1 MAVVVR
7 SLREEDRLMRSRTL
21 LTVLMAAIAI
31 VIVWAMS
38 RRAAPPQVPF
48 AKVTRETVIS
58 TLSTN
63 GKVEPIEWASARAE
77 RAGLIRRVLI
87 ERGQF
92 VEQDAPLVELD
103 SREASAQLASAEA
116 QIGQA
121 KAQIQALN
129 SGGSSVE
136 RAQIDGDLERARLDL
151 QSARHQAA
159 SLEHLV
165 EKQAATKVELDNMRQ
180 HVEQLQLQ
188 IQALEQRRAA
198 LVAPTDKEIAKSRL
212 EQAEA
217 SANLAQ
223 STLALSTIRTP
234 ISGTVYQ
241 FDLRVGAFVN
251 AGDLVANI
259 GRLERVRVIVYVD
272 EPELGRV
279 REGMPV
285 TITWDAKPDR
295 QWKGV
300 VDKLPT
306 QVVPLGTRQVGEV
319 SCTIRNPDRDLIPGT
334 NINAEI
340 QSSVVGNALAIPKVA
355 IRRENGQTGVL
366 VLSDGHVAWRPV
378 KLGVSSYIKTEVVS
392 GLGESDSVALP
403 TEKPIKN
410 GSKVDPVY
418 P

>member
-1 MAVVVR
+1 MA
-7 SLREEDRLMRSRTL
+7 TI
-21 LTVLMAAIAI
+21 AIAI
-31 VIVWAMS
+31 VWAIS

-48 AKVTRETVIS
+48 AKVTRETVTS

-63 GKVEPIEWASARAE
+63 GKVEPIEWAAARAE
-77 RAGLIRRVLI
+77 RAGLIRRVLV
-87 ERGQF
+87 ERGQL

-103 SREASAQLASAEA
+103 SREASAQLANAEA

-129 SGGSSVE
+129 QGGSTVE
-136 RAQIDGDLERARLDL
+136 RAQIDSDLERANLDL
-151 QSARHQAA
+151 RSARQQGAA
-159 SLEHLV
+159 LERLV
-165 EKQAATKVELDNMRQ
+165 AKQAATQVELDNMRQ
-180 HVEQLQLQ
+180 HIEQLKLQ
-188 IQALEQRRAA
+188 VQALEQRRAA
-198 LVAPTDKEIAKSRL
+198 LVAPTDKEIAKAKL
-212 EQAEA
+212 DQAEA

-223 STLALSTIRTP
+223 SNLSLGIIHAP

-241 FDLRVGAFVN
+241 FDLRIGAFLN

-259 GRLERVRVIVYVD
+259 GKLERVRVIVYVD

-285 TITWDAKPDR
+285 TITWDAKPER

-319 SCTIRNPDRDLIPGT
+319 SCTIRNPDRDLLPGT

-340 QSSVVGNALAIPKVA
+340 QSSVVSNALAIPKVT
-355 IRRENGQTGVL
+355 IRRDNGQTGVF
-366 VLSDGHVAWRPV
+366 VLDADHVVWRPV
-378 KLGVSSYIKTEVVS
+378 KLGVSSYIKTEVMS
-392 GLGESDSVALP
+392 GLAEGDSVALP
-403 TEKPIKN
+403 TEKPLKA

>member
-1 MAVVVR
+1 MA
-7 SLREEDRLMRSRTL
+7 TI
-21 LTVLMAAIAI
+21 AIAI
-31 VIVWAMS
+31 VWAIS

-48 AKVTRETVIS
+48 AKVTRETVTS

-63 GKVEPIEWASARAE
+63 GKVEPIEWAAARAE
-77 RAGLIRRVLI
+77 RAGLIRRVLV
-87 ERGQF
+87 ERGQL

-103 SREASAQLASAEA
+103 SREASAQLANAEA

-129 SGGSSVE
+129 QGGSTVE
-136 RAQIDGDLERARLDL
+136 RAQIDSDLERANLDL
-151 QSARHQAA
+151 RSARQQGAA
-159 SLEHLV
+159 LERLV
-165 EKQAATKVELDNMRQ
+165 AKQAATQVELDNMRQ
-180 HVEQLQLQ
+180 HIEQLKLQ
-188 IQALEQRRAA
+188 VQALEQRRAA
-198 LVAPTDKEIAKSRL
+198 LVAPTDKEIAKAKL
-212 EQAEA
+212 DQAEA

-223 STLALSTIRTP
+223 SNLSLGIIHAP

-241 FDLRVGAFVN
+241 FDLRIGAFLN

-259 GRLERVRVIVYVD
+259 GKLERVRVIVYVD

-285 TITWDAKPDR
+285 TITWDAKPER

-319 SCTIRNPDRDLIPGT
+319 SCTIRNPDRDLLPGT

-340 QSSVVGNALAIPKVA
+340 QSSVVSNALAIPKVT
-355 IRRENGQTGVL
+355 IRRDNGQTGVF
-366 VLSDGHVAWRPV
+366 VLDADHVVWRPV
-378 KLGVSSYIKTEVVS
+378 KLGVSSYIKTEVIS
-392 GLGESDSVALP
+392 GLAEGDSVALP
-403 TEKPIKN
+403 TEKPLKA

>member
-1 MAVVVR
+1 MR
-7 SLREEDRLMRSRTL
+7 RSRTL
-21 LTVLMAAIAI
+21 LTLVMAAIAI
-31 VIVWAMS
+31 VIVWAIS

-77 RAGLIRRVLI
+77 RAGLIRKILI

-92 VEQDAPLVELD
+92 VQQDAPLVELD
-103 SREASAQLASAEA
+103 SREASSQLASAEA

-121 KAQIQALN
+121 RAQIQALN
-129 SGGSSVE
+129 QGGSTVE
-136 RAQIDGDLERARLDL
+136 RALIDGELERARLDL
-151 QSARHQAA
+151 ESARQQST
-159 SLEHLV
+159 SLERLV
-165 EKQAATKVELDNMRQ
+165 AKQAAAKVELDNMRQ
-180 HVEQLQLQ
+180 RVDQLQLQ

-198 LVAPTDKEIAKSRL
+198 LVAPTDKEIAKAKL

-217 SANLAQ
+217 SAHFAE
-223 STLALSTIRTP
+223 STLALSIIHAP

-241 FDLRVGAFVN
+241 FDLRVGAFLN

-259 GRLERVRVIVYVD
+259 GKLERVRVIVYVD

-279 REGMPV
+279 RERMPV

-306 QVVPLGTRQVGEV
+306 QIVPLGTRQVGEV
-319 SCTIRNPDRDLIPGT
+319 SCVIQNPDRDLIPGT

-340 QSSVVGNALAIPKVA
+340 QSSVVSNALALPKVA
-355 IRRENGQTGVL
+355 IRRDNGQTGVF
-366 VLSDGHVAWRPV
+366 VLAADHVAWRPV
-378 KLGVSSYIKTEVVS
+378 KLGVSSYNKTEVVS
-392 GLGESDSVALP
+392 GLAEGDSVALP
-403 TEKPIKN
+403 TEKPIKD
-410 GSKVDPVY
+410 GLKVDPAY